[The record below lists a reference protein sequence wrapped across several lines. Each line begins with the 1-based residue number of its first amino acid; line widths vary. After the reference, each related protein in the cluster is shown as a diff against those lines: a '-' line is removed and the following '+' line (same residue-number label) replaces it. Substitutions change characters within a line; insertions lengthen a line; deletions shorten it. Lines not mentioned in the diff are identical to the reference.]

1 MNLVVRNL
9 SFAYDTGGDILKDV
23 SFQTDHG
30 EILAVLGPNGVGKTT
45 LFRCILGFHR
55 RYRGS
60 ILIKGREARTLG
72 SRKLSSDVAY
82 IPQSHGH
89 TFNYSV
95 LDMVLMGTTPSIDPL
110 SVPGKRQKEAAYDAL
125 ARIGGEH
132 LATSSFAHLSGGERQ
147 LVLIARA
154 LAQNAGILL
163 MDEPTSNL
171 DYGNQT
177 RILQQIRLLADD
189 GYTILLSSHNPQ
201 QALWYADTI
210 LAMENGSVAAF
221 GNPCEVM
228 NSNLLRTLYGIEI
241 ALVHSDYGTLL
252 APRMFGDSTGSRGEP
267 LHATMDR

>member
-9 SFAYDTGGDILKDV
+9 SFAYTTGDILKNV
-23 SFQTDHG
+23 SFQMGQG

-60 ILIKGREARTLG
+60 ILINGREAKTLG
-72 SRKLSSDVAY
+72 SRKLSADVAY

-89 TFNYSV
+89 AFNYSV
-95 LDMVLMGTTPSIDPL
+95 LDMVLMGTTPSVNPL
-110 SVPGKRQKEAAYDAL
+110 SVPGKRQKEVAYDAL
-125 ARIGGEH
+125 ARIGAEH
-132 LATSSFAHLSGGERQ
+132 LAKSSFSHLSGGEQQ

-154 LAQNAGILL
+154 LAQDAGILL

-177 RILQQIRLLADD
+177 RILQQIRQLADR

-201 QALWYADTI
+201 QALWYADNI
-210 LAMENGSVAAF
+210 LAMEDGRVAAF
-221 GNPCEVM
+221 GTPCEVM
-228 NSNLLRTLYGIEI
+228 NSNLLRRLYGIEI

-252 APRMFGDSTGSRGEP
+252 APRMFSDRAESRREP

>member
-1 MNLVVRNL
+1 MTLMVRNL
-9 SFAYDTGGDILKDV
+9 SFAYSFRDILKNV
-23 SFQTDHG
+23 SFQTSQG

-55 RYRGS
+55 HYRGS
-60 ILIKGREARTLG
+60 ILVQGREARTLN

-89 TFNYSV
+89 AFNYSV
-95 LDMVLMGTTPSIDPL
+95 LDMVLMGTTSSINPL
-110 SVPGKRQKEAAYDAL
+110 SVPGKRQEETAYDAL
-125 ARIGGEH
+125 ARIGAEH
-132 LATSSFAHLSGGERQ
+132 LAGCSFSHLSGGEQQ

-154 LAQNAGILL
+154 LAQKAKILL

-177 RILQQIRLLADD
+177 RILQQIRLLADY
-189 GYTILLSSHNPQ
+189 GYTVLLSSHNPQ
-201 QALWYADTI
+201 QALWYADNI
-210 LAMENGSVAAF
+210 LAMEDGSVVAF
-221 GNPCEVM
+221 GTPDDVM
-228 NSNLLRTLYGIEI
+228 NSNLLKTLYGIDI

-252 APRMFGDSTGSRGEP
+252 APQLFGDHDTSRGEK